1 MDEMI
6 IKMIQERIAR
16 FDKLADE
23 AIAKHAYTLWSI
35 YSLQARTLHDVVVDI
50 EQLY

>member
-1 MDEMI
+1 MDGKI

-23 AIAKHAYTLWSI
+23 ANAKQDYALWSR
-35 YSLQARTLHDVVVDI
+35 YSLQARTLHDIVIDV

>member
-1 MDEMI
+1 MDGKI

-23 AIAKHAYTLWSI
+23 ANAKQDYALWSI
-35 YSLQARTLHDVVVDI
+35 YNVQARTLHDVLIDI

>member
-1 MDEMI
+1 MDGKI

-23 AIAKHAYTLWSI
+23 ANAKQDYALWSI
-35 YSLQARTLHDVVVDI
+35 YSLQARTLHDIVIDV